1 MRKAA
6 SVEGQCVSRGST
18 GCPAPDAP
26 ALDAPLD
33 SPATD
38 APATD
43 APATDAPAGR
53 VSEQHQGPVLCL
65 YQCPELLSDQLP
77 LKCFCT
83 KPLFSYFTVLS

>member
-6 SVEGQCVSRGST
+6 SAEGQCLSRGST

-26 ALDAPLD
+26 ALDAPL
-33 SPATD
+33 
-38 APATD
+38 D

-65 YQCPELLSDQLP
+65 YQCPELFSDQLP